1 MPDTTPP
8 SSEVPAA
15 EQQPPIVEQ
24 PPTIEEPPE
33 QMATREEQP
42 SIEVAQQEV
51 SLEEGIEEELIIEDF
66 TIDGICG
73 VY

>member
-1 MPDTTPP
+1 MPDTTPS

-15 EQQPPIVEQ
+15 EQQPPIGEQ
-24 PPTIEEPPE
+24 PPTIEEPPG
-33 QMATREEQP
+33 QMGTREGQH

-51 SLEEGIEEELIIEDF
+51 SLEEEIEEELIIEDF